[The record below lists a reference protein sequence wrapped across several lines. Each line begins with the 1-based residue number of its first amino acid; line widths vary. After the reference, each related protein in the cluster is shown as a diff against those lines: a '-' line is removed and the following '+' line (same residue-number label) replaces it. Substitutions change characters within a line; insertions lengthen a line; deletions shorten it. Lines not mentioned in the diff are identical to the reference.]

1 MITLLAQAA
10 TTGGDAPLIWGVI
23 LASAA
28 LLLLF
33 LELFVPSGGILSLCS
48 GVAVLGSI
56 VAFFTYD
63 TTTGLVVLGLYIFLG
78 PVVLWAGFKWWV
90 SSPLG
95 QRMILGAQDDPIDR
109 SQEEAFAAS
118 QARMK
123 ARAHQLDAMVGR
135 RGTTETRLSPVG
147 SIRIDGER
155 FEALAENG
163 MLDSEVEIEVTA
175 AYDNQLKVRAIEA

>member
-1 MITLLAQAA
+1 MITLLAQTA

-63 TTTGLVVLGLYIFLG
+63 TTT
-78 PVVLWAGFKWWV
+78 
-90 SSPLG
+90 
-95 QRMILGAQDDPIDR
+95 RNIL
-109 SQEEAFAAS
+109 
-118 QARMK
+118 
-123 ARAHQLDAMVGR
+123 
-135 RGTTETRLSPVG
+135 TSPV
-147 SIRIDGER
+147 
-155 FEALAENG
+155 
-163 MLDSEVEIEVTA
+163 
-175 AYDNQLKVRAIEA
+175 